1 MQSATLSTSAPPR
14 LPTIDSDLRRITPT
28 DIAESVAAIRDS
40 YSRDTSAGGVCVAD
54 GMGLRLS
61 VERGALVVTDGIGD
75 HCRTRRFDKAT
86 HRLRRVVVMG
96 TTGTFSIDALH
107 WCSRLGIGVVV
118 LDTDGSVQLASSPRV
133 TDDARLRRTQ
143 ALAPFEPYGID
154 VARWLMSRKLM
165 GQGKLVRHRFGD
177 EETVETIGNLA
188 LATEGAATVDELRQ
202 LEASAAALYFGSW
215 SGRAECAPSFAAKD
229 RTRIPPHWSRY
240 EGRRS
245 VLASAASNRKAE
257 RPVNALLNY
266 VYSLVEAEAIL
277 ACQAVGLDPGLGIVH
292 ADAKGRQSL
301 ALDVMEPVRP
311 EVDAFVLDL
320 VERRTFRKVE
330 FSETSDGH
338 VRLRSPLTHDL
349 AETMPQWAKSL
360 GPIAEHIAHAFG
372 KAMDGTYSA
381 ATPLTSRRLRDAQAV
396 VRARKFEA
404 TRRAASGRV
413 LQRPPVQPAALALW
427 TCPDCGGAVTNPR
440 HVRCDACIAA
450 DPASTP
456 EIRGRRGAAIAAR
469 KRALTEWDKAN
480 PDAVYDPELFR
491 RETLPRLR
499 TVPLA
504 EIMEA
509 AGCSKASA
517 SDYRRGK
524 RTPHVSTWA
533 ALAEL
538 VGQRPD
544 HCPTS
549 TTMESA
555 SAGLNRR
562 GTHVVDLSLT

>member
-1 MQSATLSTSAPPR
+1 
-14 LPTIDSDLRRITPT
+14 
-28 DIAESVAAIRDS
+28 
-40 YSRDTSAGGVCVAD
+40 
-54 GMGLRLS
+54 MGLRLS

-75 HCRTRRFDKAT
+75 HCRTRRFDRAT
-86 HRLRRVVVMG
+86 HRLSRLVVMG

-118 LDTDGSVQLASSPRV
+118 LAHDGTVQLASTPRL

-143 ALAPFEPYGID
+143 ALAPFEPYGLD
-154 VARWLMSRKLM
+154 VARWLMSRKIV
-165 GQGKLVRHRFGD
+165 GQGKLMRHRFGD
-177 EETVETIGNLA
+177 DKTAETIGNLA
-188 LATEGAATVDELRQ
+188 LAIEGAATIEELRQ
-202 LEASAAALYFGSW
+202 LEASAAALYFGAW
-215 SGRAECAPSFAAKD
+215 SGRPECAPSFAAKD
-229 RTRIPPHWSRY
+229 RSRIPPHWSRY

-266 VYSLVEAEAIL
+266 VYSLVDAEAVL

-330 FSETSDGH
+330 FIETSDGH
-338 VRLRSPLTHDL
+338 VRLRSPLTHEL

-360 GPIAEHIAHAFG
+360 GPIAEHVAHVFG
-372 KAMDGTYSA
+372 KAMAGTYSA

-396 VRARKFEA
+396 VKARKIEA
-404 TRRAASGRV
+404 SRRAAAGRV
-413 LQRPPVQPAALALW
+413 LQRPTAQATALALW
-427 TCPDCGGAVTNPR
+427 TCPDCGKAVTNPR
-440 HVRCDACIAA
+440 HVRCEACIAA
-450 DPASTP
+450 DPTQAP

-480 PDAVYDPELFR
+480 TDAVYDPELFR
-491 RETLPRLR
+491 REILPRLR

-504 EIMEA
+504 EIMA
-509 AGCSKASA
+509 VAGCCKASA

-533 ALAEL
+533 ALVEL
-538 VGQRPD
+538 VAPEVSSG
-544 HCPTS
+544 
-549 TTMESA
+549 
-555 SAGLNRR
+555 
-562 GTHVVDLSLT
+562 